1 MNIKPC
7 KFPDH
12 LTVKT
17 KHRSFGDP
25 SILLLSF
32 VISAQK
38 QQNSYCND
46 IVAEICY
53 DLPRPSEAR
62 EARAQGGR
70 LPKREAPTMMS
81 PPSQGLLQF

>member
-17 KHRSFGDP
+17 KHRIFGDP
-25 SILLLSF
+25 SNSLLLSF
-32 VISAQK
+32 ISAQ
-38 QQNSYCND
+38 NPYCCD

-53 DLPRPSEAR
+53 DLPRPREAR